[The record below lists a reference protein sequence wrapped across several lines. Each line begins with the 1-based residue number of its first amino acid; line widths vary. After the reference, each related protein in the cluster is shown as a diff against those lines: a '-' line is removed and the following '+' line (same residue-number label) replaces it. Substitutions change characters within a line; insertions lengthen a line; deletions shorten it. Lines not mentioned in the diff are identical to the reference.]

1 MKKRILVLLTVVA
14 LVVVMLASVAL
25 AITKTCSASPCY
37 GTNKDDTL
45 TERRGVNDK
54 IHGLR
59 GDDTIRAGLLARG
72 PDTDIL
78 HGNWGSDRLKSDDL
92 EGRDVLYGGRGH
104 DVCIID
110 SGDRTHGC
118 EKVKV
123 VSFPA

>member
-1 MKKRILVLLTVVA
+1 MVTALMVLL
-14 LVVVMLASVAL
+14 VVMLAPVAL
-25 AITKTCSASPCY
+25 AITTTCSSFPCY
-37 GTNKDDTL
+37 GTKHNDTL

-54 IHGLR
+54 IYGLR
-59 GDDTIRAGLLARG
+59 GDDTIRAGLMARG

-118 EKVKV
+118 EMVKR

>member
-1 MKKRILVLLTVVA
+1 MRKIAMMTA
-14 LVVVMLASVAL
+14 LVVLLVVMPAPVAL
-25 AITKTCSASPCY
+25 AITKICSSFPCH
-37 GTNKDDTL
+37 GTKHNDTI

-59 GDDTIRAGLLARG
+59 GDDTIRADLLARG

-78 HGNWGSDRLKSDDL
+78 HGNGGSDRLKSDDL

-110 SGDRTHGC
+110 SGDRTDGC
-118 EKVKV
+118 EKVKR